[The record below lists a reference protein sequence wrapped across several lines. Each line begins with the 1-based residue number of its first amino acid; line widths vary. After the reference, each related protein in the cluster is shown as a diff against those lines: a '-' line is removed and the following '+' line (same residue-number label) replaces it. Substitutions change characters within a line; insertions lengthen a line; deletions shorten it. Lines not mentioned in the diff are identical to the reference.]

1 VVWTTFL
8 IVFLLEE
15 CYEMPYFAK
24 SVFLTVSYFVLMAG
38 LADLKMFFVSL
49 MIFVGGI
56 LFDLYFSNSTLGNM
70 GENWTVY
77 VTRLIIY
84 VLAGIAIFG
93 LVVSVL
99 GIYDVLFVTNIENVK
114 YITFKSDDLR
124 DSLSIFKSMEI
135 EFGNFLTILFI
146 EIVSCLPDFLIHRM
160 EIKEKNKKKVK
171 RS

>member
-1 VVWTTFL
+1 
-8 IVFLLEE
+8 
-15 CYEMPYFAK
+15 MPYFAK

-56 LFDLYFSNSTLGNM
+56 LFDLYFSNSTLG
-70 GENWTVY
+70 
-77 VTRLIIY
+77 IIY

-99 GIYDVLFVTNIENVK
+99 GICDVLFVTNIENVK

-135 EFGNFLTILFI
+135 EFGDFLTILFI